1 MLQRK
6 NKSSRFHPEGNA
18 VVENS
23 LQQGCQT
30 YSPGARTGPPK
41 VSNPAQQMGLEYC
54 KEEKLTFLTFHC
66 ILVSFIIL
74 LLLTKTSRTAQHNI
88 PKQK

>member
-1 MLQRK
+1 MLERK

-30 YSPGARTGPPK
+30 YSPRARTGPPK

-54 KEEKLTFLTFHC
+54 KEEKLTCLTFHC
-66 ILVSFIIL
+66 ICQFYYFII
-74 LLLTKTSRTAQHNI
+74 TDKNI
-88 PKQK
+88 THSIA

>member
-1 MLQRK
+1 MLERK

-54 KEEKLTFLTFHC
+54 KEEKLRFLTLTAFWS
-66 ILVSFIIL
+66 VL
-74 LLLTKTSRTAQHNI
+74 LLLTKTSHTA
-88 PKQK
+88 